1 MGRLFCPAG
10 SPGERRPSSARLGS
24 MEDGKA
30 GGGKSG
36 VGFDTG
42 QEYSLFLALPL
53 VLHPV
58 LADSVE
64 RICLKDMTT
73 GTLDGRVRALL
84 VMSPSRREA
93 WEEMLTLLDVAVNA
107 VSRNSRA
114 QEILVAEPPDFI
126 LTDEI
131 LTDADWR
138 QMVEQALDRNPNSL
152 IVVCARSAPDIN
164 FVSEALHWGAYDVI
178 ADPSNQTALGSL
190 VRTATLRRGSAR
202 TAEPC
207 GHGRIT
213 EVSA

>member
-1 MGRLFCPAG
+1 
-10 SPGERRPSSARLGS
+10 
-24 MEDGKA
+24 
-30 GGGKSG
+30 
-36 VGFDTG
+36 
-42 QEYSLFLALPL
+42 
-53 VLHPV
+53 
-58 LADSVE
+58 
-64 RICLKDMTT
+64 MTT

-84 VMSPSRREA
+84 VMSPSRRQA
-93 WEEMLTLLDVAVNA
+93 WQETLTLLDVAVNA
-107 VSRNSRA
+107 VSRNSTA
-114 QEILVAEPPDFI
+114 QEILVAGEPPDFI

-164 FVSEALHWGAYDVI
+164 FLSEALHWGAYDVI
-178 ADPSNQTALGSL
+178 ADPSNQTALASL

-207 GHGRIT
+207 GHERIT